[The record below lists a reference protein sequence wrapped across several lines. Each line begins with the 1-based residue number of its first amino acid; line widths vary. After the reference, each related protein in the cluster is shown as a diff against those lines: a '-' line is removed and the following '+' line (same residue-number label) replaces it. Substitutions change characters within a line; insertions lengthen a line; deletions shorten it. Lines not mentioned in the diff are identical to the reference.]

1 MELFIALDEEFD
13 PSTGLM
19 ISGGRTIRNLYDC
32 MDYDT
37 LSGMVIST
45 SNMLGKIAP
54 ACGPY
59 YELLIDNIE
68 KIFRNDHFY
77 LFKAH
82 PSIEQIIRTRHT
94 GKDLVGEKIVV
105 CNPISLVYTDR
116 DGNGWY
122 ISDAPVKDNR
132 CSPMRIVNKG
142 NGYFEYFDNNT
153 ALGSEYYIEA
163 FKNWK

>member
-1 MELFIALDEEFD
+1 M
-13 PSTGLM
+13 
-19 ISGGRTIRNLYDC
+19 
-32 MDYDT
+32 
-37 LSGMVIST
+37 
-45 SNMLGKIAP
+45 
-54 ACGPY
+54 
-59 YELLIDNIE
+59 
-68 KIFRNDHFY
+68 
-77 LFKAH
+77 
-82 PSIEQIIRTRHT
+82 
-94 GKDLVGEKIVV
+94 V

-132 CSPMRIVNKG
+132 CSPMRIRNNG